1 MHIARQVFYNV
12 SNCVNLKKYFK
23 FCLHFINL
31 SVNINSERG
40 GIMMKRITI
49 LERKYSKRSEK
60 GGWFSTA
67 TDQVIL
73 YDMTDLKIKNYLD
86 EQNKRY
92 RTNFYSLTEDF
103 NLKTKQDVNKFI
115 KYVVD
120 NYKNIN
126 MYDRDN
132 LKNLASVLILYLG
145 R

>member
-1 MHIARQVFYNV
+1 MCKI
-12 SNCVNLKKYFK
+12 SVNLKKIIK
-23 FCLHFINL
+23 FYLQNMSLFVIL
-31 SVNINSERG
+31 VLERRE
-40 GIMMKRITI
+40 IMKRITI
-49 LERKYSKRSEK
+49 LERKYSKRSAK

-73 YDMTDLKIKNYLD
+73 YDMTDLKIKKYLD
-86 EQNKRY
+86 NENKKY
-92 RTNFYSLTEDF
+92 RTNFYSATEDF

-115 KYVVD
+115 KYVAD

-132 LKNLASVLILYLG
+132 LKNLASVLILNLG

>member
-1 MHIARQVFYNV
+1 
-12 SNCVNLKKYFK
+12 
-23 FCLHFINL
+23 
-31 SVNINSERG
+31 
-40 GIMMKRITI
+40 MKRITI
-49 LERKYSKRSEK
+49 LERKYSKRSDK

-73 YDMTDLKIKNYLD
+73 YDNTDLKIKNYLD
-86 EQNKRY
+86 SENKKY
-92 RTNFYSLTEDF
+92 RTNFYSVTEDF

-115 KYVVD
+115 KYVAD

-132 LKNLASVLILYLG
+132 LKNLASVLILNLG